1 MKSAAYHSVWDIN
14 LDSRMVSSKEGAAT
28 KIRVVAALYREME
41 EPRRSFLSQDNNFI
55 VDRIRE
61 AYQRQ
66 SEREPIMGSAL
77 FSISRMRLDK
87 FKVWLLSTQPS
98 GDFWTS
104 LYDFKGLERSGWGQ
118 DNSHIGRANLLEA
131 VENYGEFQ
139 HVFKGSIWRHC
150 MQGIRDLWEEAGS
163 RVTNIHNAVLQVLL
177 DNMLR
182 DYGNDIAYTQ
192 GMESASIIGMA
203 LGGQVESLALLQ
215 AHVAR
220 FVTHINSGK
229 LEGMPHAA
237 FYGDV
242 MFTRILH
249 KRMAHLLPGRAV

>member
-1 MKSAAYHSVWDIN
+1 
-14 LDSRMVSSKEGAAT
+14 
-28 KIRVVAALYREME
+28 
-41 EPRRSFLSQDNNFI
+41 
-55 VDRIRE
+55 
-61 AYQRQ
+61 
-66 SEREPIMGSAL
+66 
-77 FSISRMRLDK
+77 
-87 FKVWLLSTQPS
+87 
-98 GDFWTS
+98 
-104 LYDFKGLERSGWGQ
+104 
-118 DNSHIGRANLLEA
+118 
-131 VENYGEFQ
+131 
-139 HVFKGSIWRHC
+139 

-163 RVTNIHNAVLQVLL
+163 KVTNIHNAVLQVLL

-192 GMESASIIGMA
+192 GKESASILGMA

-220 FVTHINSGK
+220 FVTYINSGK